1 MRWGEGVGER
11 GDEGSEL
18 SEWLGHGSQSR
29 SDMLLL
35 GLERKQVTSLLLGL
49 DFQTL
54 RVEKR
59 ECVYVRLYTVHT
71 HTPAL

>member
-1 MRWGEGVGER
+1 MRDLSSQSGWGTG
-11 GDEGSEL
+11 L
-18 SEWLGHGSQSR
+18 SR

-59 ECVYVRLYTVHT
+59 ECVYVHLYTVHT

>member
-1 MRWGEGVGER
+1 MRDLSFQSGWGT
-11 GDEGSEL
+11 
-18 SEWLGHGSQSR
+18 GSQSR

-59 ECVYVRLYTVHT
+59 ECVYVRLHTVHT